1 MSDAPYSPL
10 KSGKYWYQPQTPSYH
25 IAVPHKR
32 GSTASFVNGQIC
44 NEQVINT
51 PRADRYDQA
60 SLTSETIRQSN
71 RLHKAANESGSKF
84 FDAKNSE
91 MGSSRRFLE
100 KVNRAGGK
108 LPLQD
113 MYPEQQGYFNDA
125 NACPNEV
132 E

>member
-1 MSDAPYSPL
+1 MI
-10 KSGKYWYQPQTPSYH
+10 T
-25 IAVPHKR
+25 
-32 GSTASFVNGQIC
+32 
-44 NEQVINT
+44 T
-51 PRADRYDQA
+51 PRTDRYDQV

-91 MGSSRRFLE
+91 AGTSRRFLE

-113 MYPEQQGYFNDA
+113 MYPEQQGYFNDV
-125 NACPNEV
+125 NTGTNEV
-132 E
+132 EQMSSRRINGNPKNSSALIFSPGAAITKK